1 MSSAK
6 KDVLAAGGCPRLY
19 GGNIEERASACHLVR
34 FILVSILVLVHCV
47 DSFRD
52 GNRSGVDKE
61 LRVFLNKNNVCA
73 DSEMESF
80 PINYIS
86 SGRTR
91 VSVVAM
97 SALSAATTFE
107 WLAIEFEQFER
118 QLGKTSA
125 VFIPHKLEA
134 AAGGGRLLTEADA
147 QLSKTKGRAVQ
158 ERSSGAAAGYF
169 MLERAAHILHVC
181 GHPWSAPL
189 GRVNPTRVLAN
200 VREFLSVR
208 DFAAVQRLLLLLS
221 AVEERLAVRLQGMHV
236 GARVCAMI
244 QPIYPAT
251 AAPAAEAVAGLAMG
265 LVPLLGGPGGD
276 GAAIFAAPP
285 SGRAPADGAEGAA
298 SKASKGLRGGKRA
311 KAVALRALA
320 RTLPA
325 APADAPSTPPPMPP
339 TEAPPTRRSLWAADE
354 LGAAEAPTP
363 AGPDFKAELESRF
376 KFACKDAVVTARWLQ
391 SDEIS
396 AVEFADLGLLEEG
409 DVREFAKGLSK
420 TGATKLVSAWRTCG
434 ERVAGGRGS
443 VGGGT
448 PGGYISVSVPISKRV
463 TTTTPPPGSNH
474 PFAAAAA
481 VVSPHV
487 VAKGTRSRRPRSPGR

>member
-52 GNRSGVDKE
+52 GNRGGVDKE
-61 LRVFLNKNNVCA
+61 LRAFLNKNNVCA

-208 DFAAVQRLLLLLS
+208 DFAAVQRLLLLS
-221 AVEERLAVRLQGMHV
+221 AVESGGEV
-236 GARVCAMI
+236 
-244 QPIYPAT
+244 
-251 AAPAAEAVAGLAMG
+251 
-265 LVPLLGGPGGD
+265 GGP
-276 GAAIFAAPP
+276 
-285 SGRAPADGAEGAA
+285 SSSPAN
-298 SKASKGLRGGKRA
+298 
-311 KAVALRALA
+311 
-320 RTLPA
+320 
-325 APADAPSTPPPMPP
+325 APSTPPPMPP
-339 TEAPPTRRSLWAADE
+339 TSEAPLTRRSLWVAE
-354 LGAAEAPTP
+354 KLGAVEAEVPTP

-376 KFACKDAVVTARWLQ
+376 KLVGRDAVDTARWLR
-391 SDEIS
+391 SAEIS
-396 AVEFADLGLLEEG
+396 AAELADLGLLEEG

-420 TGATKLVSAWRTCG
+420 TGAAKLVKAWRKLEG
-434 ERVAGGRGS
+434 AALEDGGVIVEVRL
-443 VGGGT
+443 GGAEL
-448 PGGYISVSVPISKRV
+448 SRLSKPRMSPLH
-463 TTTTPPPGSNH
+463 PPLPNVR
-474 PFAAAAA
+474 PPAAAA
-481 VVSPHV
+481 VSPP
-487 VAKGTRSRRPRSPGR
+487 VAKRTRQQPKPPAMGL